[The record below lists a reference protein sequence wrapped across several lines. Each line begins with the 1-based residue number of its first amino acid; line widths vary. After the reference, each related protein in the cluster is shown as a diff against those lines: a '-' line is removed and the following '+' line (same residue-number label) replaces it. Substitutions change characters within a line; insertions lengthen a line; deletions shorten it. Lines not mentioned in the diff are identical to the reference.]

1 MAAPSMAVDMGLS
14 RRGAGNVDAILP
26 RISAAVAER
35 AKKCNPNIDL
45 GTSENWLIR
54 RELIELTKLAINDG
68 LVEQHL
74 SYPTGFAGD
83 SELLDALAK
92 FFNAHFNPHIPVEA
106 THLATAPG
114 AASSLDALLYNI
126 CEPGDGVLV
135 PGPYWSKSSAL

>member
-1 MAAPSMAVDMGLS
+1 MAADMGLS
-14 RRGAGNVDAILP
+14 KRGAGNVDAILP

-35 AKKCNPNIDL
+35 TKNNLRSNPNIDL

-54 RELIELTKLAINDG
+54 PELIELTKAAINDS

-83 SELLDALAK
+83 PALLDALAH
-92 FFNAHFNPHIPVEA
+92 FFNAYFSPHIPVESA
-106 THLATAPG
+106 HLTTAPG
-114 AASSLDALLYNI
+114 AASSLDGLLYNI

-135 PGPYWSKSSAL
+135 PGPYWSESRS